1 MPRTFALVISLFC
14 CTAAAAIDDV
24 PPATPVVPRVQTA
37 ASVQDA
43 ASDVAIWVH
52 PTDPGRSLVIG
63 AGGTA
68 GLETFRL
75 DGASVQRLPTPQVD
89 LVDVRHGVALQDRTV
104 NRTEESF
111 GVIVDQFR
119 FRTCARNHARSSRLV
134 CPCSCVRFRI
144 ALAQYISDRPR
155 DGRGQLDFV
164 KDVAVAFEERRFHCV
179 DDVVDVLVEQR
190 VGAGQVE

>member
-104 NRTEESF
+104 D
-111 GVIVDQFR
+111 VVLAVDVSQ
-119 FRTCARNHARSSRLV
+119 ARLHFLAVEPATGFLA
-134 CPCSCVRFRI
+134 PLGGEPI
-144 ALAQYISDRPR
+144 ALGTEVTGLCSYHSPVT
-155 DGRGQLDFV
+155 GKL
-164 KDVAVAFEERRFHCV
+164 
-179 DDVVDVLVEQR
+179 
-190 VGAGQVE
+190 